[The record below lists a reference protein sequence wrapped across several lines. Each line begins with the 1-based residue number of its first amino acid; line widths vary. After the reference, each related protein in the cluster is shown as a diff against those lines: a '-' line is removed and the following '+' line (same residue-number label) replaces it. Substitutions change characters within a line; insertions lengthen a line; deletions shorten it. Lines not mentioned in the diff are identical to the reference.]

1 MIGNANGH
9 GGCHLLPLLGRT
21 AAFSWN
27 GRSDFLSQATVGPT
41 EMIIAETEVKLAFHP
56 IVLFGE
62 ADGLT
67 GKASVLMSHSAV
79 VTFYESGIEMLAD
92 G

>member
-1 MIGNANGH
+1 
-9 GGCHLLPLLGRT
+9 
-21 AAFSWN
+21 
-27 GRSDFLSQATVGPT
+27 
-41 EMIIAETEVKLAFHP
+41 MIIAETEVKLALHP

-62 ADGLT
+62 ADSLT
-67 GKASVLMSHSAV
+67 GKAPVLMSHSAV